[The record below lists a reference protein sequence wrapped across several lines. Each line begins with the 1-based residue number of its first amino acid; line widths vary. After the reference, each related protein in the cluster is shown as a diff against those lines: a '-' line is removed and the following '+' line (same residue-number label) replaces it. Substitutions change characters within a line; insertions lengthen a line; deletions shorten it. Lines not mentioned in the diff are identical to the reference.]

1 MLGKI
6 SSLKQYRSNLAPAGT
21 PASDA
26 GSGAAAAAAGMQ
38 PRESQFLGDSSN
50 ALDMIRSLDSEE
62 GNESDG
68 GSSQGSLGAWEE
80 AERLVLEQEEESFR
94 EGSGTGQW
102 ISDGARPADLPW
114 SEKME
119 LASAVAPLVVRN
131 ERPLAFVP
139 RTPLGRGRL

>member
-6 SSLKQYRSNLAPAGT
+6 SSLKQYRSNLAPAGA
-21 PASDA
+21 PASAA
-26 GSGAAAAAAGMQ
+26 GSGAAAAAGMQ